1 MYDFVCTIVYD
12 LSRRLTLSNIR
23 LCRWDWEQRYL
34 HVNYSQSLDKS
45 GEADQPC
52 SDVYRFPIFTDQF
65 CDEFIDEVETFGL
78 WSDGTNNDARLEGGY
93 EAVPTRDVHMNQ
105 IG

>member
-1 MYDFVCTIVYD
+1 M
-12 LSRRLTLSNIR
+12 SRRLTLSNIR

-45 GEADQPC
+45 VEADQPC
-52 SDVYRFPIFTDQF
+52 PDVYRFPFFTERF